1 MLGLKRGTVL
11 LAPHETGWETYAAET
26 MKRLR
31 AILGDAAVEMQHVGS
46 TAVPTIQAKPIV
58 DLAVA
63 VRQLSDVEPLFPA
76 LEAQGFYH
84 AAHCD
89 NEGQILL
96 VCGDLE
102 ADTRTCHIHVV
113 RAGSMEWRND
123 INFRDYLNF
132 YPKKAAEYEAL
143 KQELQRRYP
152 NDRSAYTEGK
162 AEWIAYALRKALV
175 WSFLGEKV
183 HVEMDRP
190 IGTEHPKHPG
200 LYYPINYGYVPG
212 VLGGDGEELDVYVL
226 GVSEPIE
233 AFDGRVI
240 GIVHRRDDNEDKL
253 VAAPDGRIFDQAQ
266 IAQQVYF
273 QEKYY
278 HSEVEPLYHHSCG
291 VIPFRRGEKG
301 FEYLLLLQR
310 ESNTWS
316 FPKGHQERGEN
327 ERETVLREAWEETG
341 CRARLLDGF
350 REEITYAMEDRK
362 GQKRVTLVLGRLEGE
377 LSLREEEI
385 AAARWMSAEEALP
398 LLHKGYRTILD
409 KAEEFLS
416 KQG

>member
-1 MLGLKRGTVL
+1 MLGLKRGMVL

-31 AILGDAAVEMQHVGS
+31 AVLGDAAVEMQHVGS

-113 RAGSMEWRND
+113 RAGSMEWRNY

-152 NDRSAYTEGK
+152 NDRSAYTDGK

-226 GVSEPIE
+226 GV
-233 AFDGRVI
+233 
-240 GIVHRRDDNEDKL
+240 
-253 VAAPDGRIFDQAQ
+253 
-266 IAQQVYF
+266 
-273 QEKYY
+273 
-278 HSEVEPLYHHSCG
+278 
-291 VIPFRRGEKG
+291 
-301 FEYLLLLQR
+301 
-310 ESNTWS
+310 
-316 FPKGHQERGEN
+316 
-327 ERETVLREAWEETG
+327 
-341 CRARLLDGF
+341 
-350 REEITYAMEDRK
+350 
-362 GQKRVTLVLGRLEGE
+362 
-377 LSLREEEI
+377 
-385 AAARWMSAEEALP
+385 
-398 LLHKGYRTILD
+398 
-409 KAEEFLS
+409 
-416 KQG
+416 

>member
-31 AILGDAAVEMQHVGS
+31 AVLGDAAVEMQHVGS

-113 RAGSMEWRND
+113 RAGSMEWRNY
-123 INFRDYLNF
+123 IHFRDYLNF

-152 NDRSAYTEGK
+152 NDRSSYTEGK

-240 GIVHRRDDNEDKL
+240 GIVHRQDDNEDKL

-278 HSEVEPLYHHSCG
+278 HSE
-291 VIPFRRGEKG
+291 
-301 FEYLLLLQR
+301 
-310 ESNTWS
+310 
-316 FPKGHQERGEN
+316 
-327 ERETVLREAWEETG
+327 
-341 CRARLLDGF
+341 
-350 REEITYAMEDRK
+350 
-362 GQKRVTLVLGRLEGE
+362 
-377 LSLREEEI
+377 
-385 AAARWMSAEEALP
+385 
-398 LLHKGYRTILD
+398 
-409 KAEEFLS
+409 
-416 KQG
+416 

>member
-11 LAPHETGWETYAAET
+11 LAPHEKEWETFAVET
-26 MKRLR
+26 MDRLR
-31 AILGDAAVEMQHVGS
+31 AVLGDTAVEMQHVGS
-46 TAVPTIQAKPIV
+46 TAVPAIQAKPIV

-63 VRQLSDVEPLFPA
+63 VRSLSDVEPLFPA

-84 AAHCD
+84 AAHGD
-89 NEGQILL
+89 DEGQILL
-96 VCGDLE
+96 VCGDLK

-113 RAGSMEWRND
+113 RAGSMEWRNYV
-123 INFRDYLNF
+123 NFRDYLNF

-143 KQELQRRYP
+143 KQELQRRFP
-152 NDRSAYTEGK
+152 NDRNAYTEGK
-162 AEWIAYALRKALV
+162 AEWIAYTLRKALV

-200 LYYPINYGYVPG
+200 LYYPINYGYLPG
-212 VLGGDGEELDVYVL
+212 VVGGDGEELDVYVM
-226 GVSEPIE
+226 GVQEPLKT
-233 AFDGRVI
+233 FDGRVI
-240 GIVHRRDDNEDKL
+240 GIVHRQDDNEDKL
-253 VAAPDGRIFDQAQ
+253 AAAPDGMIFDQAQ
-266 IAQQVYF
+266 IARQVSF

-291 VIPFRRGEKG
+291 VIPCRPGEKG

-316 FPKGHQERGEN
+316 FPKGHQEMGET
-327 ERETVLREAWEETG
+327 ERETALREAWEETG
-341 CRARLLDGF
+341 CRAELWDGF
-350 REEITYAMEDRK
+350 RQEITYALKERK
-362 GQKRVTLVLGRLEGE
+362 GQKRVTLFLGRLEGE
-377 LSLREEEI
+377 LSLRREEI
-385 AAARWMSAEEALP
+385 AASRWMNAEQALA
-398 LLHKGYRTILD
+398 LLHKGYRPILE
-409 KAEEFLS
+409 KAEDFLS

>member
-31 AILGDAAVEMQHVGS
+31 AVLGDAAVEMQHVGS

-113 RAGSMEWRND
+113 RAGSMEWRNY

-175 WSFLGEKV
+175 WSFLG
-183 HVEMDRP
+183 
-190 IGTEHPKHPG
+190 
-200 LYYPINYGYVPG
+200 
-212 VLGGDGEELDVYVL
+212 
-226 GVSEPIE
+226 
-233 AFDGRVI
+233 
-240 GIVHRRDDNEDKL
+240 
-253 VAAPDGRIFDQAQ
+253 
-266 IAQQVYF
+266 
-273 QEKYY
+273 
-278 HSEVEPLYHHSCG
+278 
-291 VIPFRRGEKG
+291 
-301 FEYLLLLQR
+301 
-310 ESNTWS
+310 
-316 FPKGHQERGEN
+316 
-327 ERETVLREAWEETG
+327 
-341 CRARLLDGF
+341 
-350 REEITYAMEDRK
+350 
-362 GQKRVTLVLGRLEGE
+362 
-377 LSLREEEI
+377 
-385 AAARWMSAEEALP
+385 
-398 LLHKGYRTILD
+398 
-409 KAEEFLS
+409 
-416 KQG
+416 

>member
-31 AILGDAAVEMQHVGS
+31 AVLGDAAVEMQHVGS

-113 RAGSMEWRND
+113 RAGSMEWRNY

-132 YPKKAAEYEAL
+132 YHKKAAEYEAL

-162 AEWIAYALRKALV
+162 
-175 WSFLGEKV
+175 SG
-183 HVEMDRP
+183 MDRLCP
-190 IGTEHPKHPG
+190 AQGAG
-200 LYYPINYGYVPG
+200 LVVSGGESPC
-212 VLGGDGEELDVYVL
+212 GDG
-226 GVSEPIE
+226 SSHR
-233 AFDGRVI
+233 DGASQAPGALLPHQLRLCS
-240 GIVHRRDDNEDKL
+240 RR
-253 VAAPDGRIFDQAQ
+253 AGRRRGGTGRICAGRFGTR
-266 IAQQVYF
+266 
-273 QEKYY
+273 
-278 HSEVEPLYHHSCG
+278 SRPL
-291 VIPFRRGEKG
+291 
-301 FEYLLLLQR
+301 
-310 ESNTWS
+310 
-316 FPKGHQERGEN
+316 
-327 ERETVLREAWEETG
+327 TG
-341 CRARLLDGF
+341 G
-350 REEITYAMEDRK
+350 
-362 GQKRVTLVLGRLEGE
+362 
-377 LSLREEEI
+377 
-385 AAARWMSAEEALP
+385 
-398 LLHKGYRTILD
+398 
-409 KAEEFLS
+409 
-416 KQG
+416 